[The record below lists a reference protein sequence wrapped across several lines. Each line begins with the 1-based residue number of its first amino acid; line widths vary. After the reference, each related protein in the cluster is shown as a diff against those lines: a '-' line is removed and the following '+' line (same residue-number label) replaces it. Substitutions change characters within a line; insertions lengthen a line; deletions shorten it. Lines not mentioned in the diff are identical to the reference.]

1 MKWLAFFALLSASAD
16 AQTRIHLVLVTNR
29 PIEKVEAYDG
39 DQTEHLEA
47 RYQDTVL
54 FSFHTKAPTF
64 YRIGYREADKNRN
77 EVLWLDPGD
86 DTVVAHLQ
94 GDNLVF
100 DTVMGSPA
108 YYTDKGFQRAFGAA
122 VTSDSAR
129 RNTFLLKAYEDN
141 IGSLYSYVIGSAYLL
156 NNHNNRPALLRLK
169 ALVDRQGK
177 SLDWSLWYRSMAER
191 LNAELT
197 IAHISIADFS
207 VLDRKGKTASIRLA
221 GADTYVLDFWFLAC
235 PPCVR
240 DHHRIKAVETQLRE
254 HHISLIG
261 ISVDQRDQRKTW
273 NAYLT
278 ENGYGWPNY
287 LDARRDLS
295 GFLALHEYPTY
306 VVIDGRG
313 NIEGTYNN
321 IGEVLK
327 GVGMT
332 P

>member
-1 MKWLAFFALLSASAD
+1 MKWLAFFALLAASAH

-94 GDNLVF
+94 GDKLVI
-100 DTVMGSPA
+100 DTVMGSPT
-108 YYTDKGFQRAFGAA
+108 YYTVKSFQRAFNIA
-122 VTSDSAR
+122 VISDTAR
-129 RNTFLLKAYEDN
+129 RNAFLLKAYEDN
-141 IGSLYSYVIGSAYLL
+141 IGNLYSYAIGSIYLV
-156 NNHNNRPALLRLK
+156 NNNNNRPALLRLK

-177 SLDWSLWYRSMAER
+177 SLDWSLWYRGMAER

-197 IAHISIADFS
+197 IAHIPMANFS
-207 VLDRKGKTASIRLA
+207 LLDRKGKAATISLA

-235 PPCVR
+235 GPCVK
-240 DHHRIKAVETQLRE
+240 DHHRIKAMETQLRE
-254 HHISLIG
+254 HRVNLIG
-261 ISVDQRDQRKTW
+261 ISIDQRDQRKTW
-273 NAYLT
+273 NAYLA

-287 LDARRDLS
+287 LDTRGDLS
-295 GFLALHEYPTY
+295 GFLSLHEFPTY
-306 VVIDGRG
+306 VVLDGQG
-313 NIEGTYNN
+313 NIKGTYNN
-321 IGEVLK
+321 FGDVLK
-327 GVGMT
+327 GVGMS